1 MDWFFSHIGELVAI
15 VAIVTGNIVGY
26 ARLRFRTEDH
36 SARLDFLE
44 SEVGIHTHDA
54 TAHRNPDFERRIAD
68 LGAVIAEIRADVK
81 TLLNS
86 ER

>member
-1 MDWFFSHIGELVAI
+1 MDWLLTHLGELVAI
-15 VAIVTGNIVGY
+15 AALLVGNIVGY

-44 SEVGIHTHDA
+44 SEVGLHTHDA

-68 LGAVIAEIRADVK
+68 LGAVIAEIRTDVK